1 MFEPFG
7 KLVSRTWP
15 LLLVAW
21 LAVLVGLK
29 WIAPAWKDV
38 AADGEFAFLPK
49 DSASRVAEELFR
61 KGWDEPLASNVV
73 IVVRRESSPTG
84 LLESD
89 KDFINDV
96 LRTRLEVIADND
108 RNEKIRQKQALQPS
122 KSSEDAEESA
132 GSEEKFITIRTQFD
146 KSVGKLLNSED
157 QQASL
162 VLIELP
168 TEFLDAGNKSL
179 IQEIEKLIG
188 KVDRNGKRIPGELH
202 SEALPP
208 AERIPP
214 GLDLALS
221 GSATVGRDM
230 ILAAEESSSRTE
242 LWTVGLVLLLL
253 ALIYRAPLMAF
264 IPLMTVAVATEISLA
279 LLACLAKQGVLSL
292 FSGIEVYV
300 KVLCYGAGVDYC
312 LFLIARYK
320 EELDEGATLDQAVA
334 NSLAM
339 VGHALVASAGTVIC
353 GIFMMYFAQFGK
365 FSQAG
370 IAITVGLVIV
380 LVAALTFA
388 PALMRL
394 ARQWAFWPRV
404 AHASLSNTA
413 GWVST
418 TSLWSRLFE
427 RQWGQVVWT
436 QVSGLV
442 RRRPGLVLL
451 TSTLLMA
458 PFAWVG
464 VQFRGHLSY
473 GLLSELPRDTAS
485 VVGAEAVAKHYP
497 KGIAGPITILIQS
510 DRESFLNEDDELLSD
525 NANQLIQTLTG
536 DLREQ
541 QVRLQLA
548 DVRTVLHPFGGGLST
563 IENDDAASRPNPSG
577 IQLASNST
585 PLGGI
590 KARHAQKRMQQH
602 YVSSQGDL
610 AGKVLRVDLVL
621 REDPFARNSIAQFE
635 SIRRSIEAS
644 IPAGFKVFALG
655 PTASIRDLK
664 IVTDGDQIRI
674 NSLVL
679 AGVFLILIVLL
690 SHTPVRKLIADICS
704 KRDTSTVRREL
715 VSRFSVTVYLIIS
728 VFFSYLVTLG
738 VTFAVFWG
746 MAPDP
751 QSFAGLDW
759 KVPMF
764 LFTILIAVGEDYNI
778 FLMTRIDEEQHLHG
792 LTDGVISA
800 LQKTGSIISSCGIIM
815 AGTFCSLLAG
825 SLVGLH
831 QLGFALAFGVLLD
844 TFVVRPILVPAFL
857 VLLHEGRLTSFNR
870 LLARAEIPL
879 PATIETTHPLEVR
892 GE

>member
-1 MFEPFG
+1 MFETFG

-29 WIAPAWKDV
+29 WAAPAWKDV

-49 DSASRVAEELFR
+49 DSPSRVGEDLFR
-61 KGWDEPLASNVV
+61 MAWDEPLASNVV
-73 IVVRRESSPTG
+73 IVVRRESTPTG

-89 KDFINDV
+89 KAFINDV
-96 LRTRLEVIADND
+96 LRKALETIAD
-108 RNEKIRQKQALQPS
+108 EETKSLQPQALLKS
-122 KSSEDAEESA
+122 KPKTPDAGEDSEPDEALKS
-132 GSEEKFITIRTQFD
+132 ITIRTLSD
-146 KSVGKLLNSED
+146 KSVGRLLNSND

-168 TEFLDAGNKSL
+168 TEFLDARNGKL
-179 IQEIEKLIG
+179 IEKIENLIG
-188 KVDRNGKRIPGELH
+188 YIDRNGKRQPGALH
-202 SEALPP
+202 SENLPP
-208 AERIPP
+208 TERVPP

-230 ILAAEESSSRTE
+230 IHAASESSRDTE
-242 LWTVGLVLLLL
+242 LWTVILVVLLLVC
-253 ALIYRAPLMAF
+253 IYQSPLMAL

-279 LLACLAKQGVLSL
+279 LLACLARAGIVDL
-292 FSGIEVYV
+292 FAGIEVYV
-300 KVLCYGAGVDYC
+300 KVLSYGAGVDYC

-320 EELDEGATLDQAVA
+320 EELAEGATLDQAVA
-334 NSLAM
+334 NSLSK

-353 GIFMMYFAQFGK
+353 GIFMMYFANFAK

-370 IAITVGLVIV
+370 IAITVSLVIV
-380 LVAALTFA
+380 LSAALTFS
-388 PALMRL
+388 PSLMRL

-404 AHASLSNTA
+404 SRTRLSSTG
-413 GWVST
+413 GWVT
-418 TSLWSRLFE
+418 ATSLWSRLFD
-427 RQWGQVVWT
+427 RNWGQLAWT

-442 RRRPGLVLL
+442 RRRPGTVLL
-451 TSTLLMA
+451 ASILLML
-458 PFAWVG
+458 PFACVG

-473 GLLSELPRDTAS
+473 GLLSELPRDNAS

-497 KGIAGPITILIQS
+497 KGIAGPITVLLQS
-510 DRESFLNEDDELLSD
+510 ERGSFLNEDDDLLTD
-525 NANQLIQTLTG
+525 NANQLIQTLT
-536 DLREQ
+536 DQLRDQ
-541 QVRLQLA
+541 QEILQLA

-563 IENDDAASRPNPSG
+563 ITHDDAARQQNESG
-577 IQLASNST
+577 IQLASGSS

-590 KARHAQKRMQQH
+590 AARHAKKRTQQH
-602 YVSSQGDL
+602 YVSSHGDL

-621 REDPFARNSIAQFE
+621 QEDPFARNSIAQFE
-635 SIRRSIEAS
+635 SIRRSIETS
-644 IPAGFKVFALG
+644 VPAGLKVFTLG

-679 AGVFLILIVLL
+679 VGVFLILIVLL
-690 SHTPVRKLIADICS
+690 THTSVRKLMAAIAS
-704 KRDTSTVRREL
+704 KSGISVVLNEL
-715 VSRFSVTVYLIIS
+715 ISRFAVTVYLIVS

-738 VTFAVFWG
+738 VTFAAFWVI
-746 MAPDP
+746 DP
-751 QSFAGLDW
+751 SGFAGLDW

-778 FLMTRIDEEQHLHG
+778 FLMTRIDEEQKLHG
-792 LTDGVISA
+792 LTDGVITA

-857 VLLHEGRLTSFNR
+857 VLLHEGRLTSLNR
-870 LLARAEIPL
+870 LLARAEVAL
-879 PATIETTHPLEVR
+879 PATAEPTPSLEAR

>member
-1 MFEPFG
+1 MFETLG

-29 WIAPAWKDV
+29 WVAPAWKDV

-49 DSASRVAEELFR
+49 DSPSRVAEDLFR
-61 KGWDEPLASNVV
+61 NGWDEPLASNVV
-73 IVVRRESSPTG
+73 IVVRRTPAG

-89 KDFINDV
+89 KAFINDV
-96 LRTRLEVIADND
+96 LQKELEAIADKD
-108 RNEKIRQKQALQPS
+108 REARIRQKQVLLKS
-122 KSSEDAEESA
+122 KSSPEISEESTA
-132 GSEEKFITIRTQFD
+132 SEEKYITIRTLSD
-146 KSVGKLLNSED
+146 KSVGRLLNSED
-157 QQASL
+157 KQASL

-168 TEFLDAGNKSL
+168 TEFLDARNKPL

-188 KVDRNGKRIPGELH
+188 KIDRHGKRQAGELH
-202 SEALPP
+202 SEGRPP
-208 AERIPP
+208 TERIPP

-279 LLACLAKQGVLSL
+279 LLACLAKQGVLDL
-292 FSGIEVYV
+292 FAGIEVYV
-300 KVLCYGAGVDYC
+300 KVLSYGAGVDYC

-334 NSLAM
+334 NSLEK

-380 LVAALTFA
+380 LMAALTFA
-388 PALMRL
+388 PSLMRL

-404 AHASLSNTA
+404 AHASLSSTA

-427 RQWGQVVWT
+427 RQWGQVAWN
-436 QVSGLV
+436 QVSGMV
-442 RRRPGLVLL
+442 RRRPGVVLL
-451 TSTLLMA
+451 VSVLLMS

-485 VVGAEAVAKHYP
+485 VMGAEAVAKHYP
-497 KGIAGPITILIQS
+497 KGIAGPITVLIQS

-525 NANQLIQTLTG
+525 NANQLIQTLAG
-536 DLREQ
+536 QLRDQ
-541 QVRLQLA
+541 QDRLQLA

-563 IENDDAASRPNPSG
+563 IANDDAASRRNSSE
-577 IQLASNST
+577 IQLASGSS

-602 YVSSQGDL
+602 YVSSQGEL

-621 REDPFARNSIAQFE
+621 QEDPFARNSIAQFE
-635 SIRRSIEAS
+635 SIRRSIETS
-644 IPAGFKVFALG
+644 VPAGLKVFALG

-679 AGVFLILIVLL
+679 VGVFLILIVLL
-690 SHTPVRKLIADICS
+690 SHTSVGKLIGAIATQG
-704 KRDTSTVRREL
+704 DTSAVLREL
-715 VSRFSVTVYLIIS
+715 VSRFSITVYLIVS

-738 VTFAVFWG
+738 ITFAVFWA
-746 MAPDP
+746 MDP
-751 QSFAGLDW
+751 SGFGGLDW

-778 FLMTRIDEEQHLHG
+778 FLMTRIDEEQQIHG
-792 LTDGVISA
+792 PTNGVISA

-857 VLLHEGRLTSFNR
+857 VLLHEGRLTSWNR
-870 LLARAEIPL
+870 LLARAEVAL
-879 PATIETTHPLEVR
+879 PATAEPTPSLEVR
-892 GE
+892 GK

>member
-1 MFEPFG
+1 MFETFG

-29 WIAPAWKDV
+29 WAAPAWKDV

-49 DSASRVAEELFR
+49 DASSRVAEDLFR
-61 KGWDEPLASNVV
+61 MAWDEPLASNVV

-89 KDFINDV
+89 KNFINDV
-96 LRTRLEVIADND
+96 LRKRLETIAD
-108 RNEKIRQKQALQPS
+108 EETKSLQPQALLKS
-122 KSSEDAEESA
+122 KPKTPDAGEESEA
-132 GSEEKFITIRTQFD
+132 VEDLKSITIRTLSD
-146 KSVGKLLNSED
+146 KSVGRLLNSSD

-168 TEFLDAGNKSL
+168 TEFLDARN
-179 IQEIEKLIG
+179 QRLIG
-188 KVDRNGKRIPGELH
+188 RIETLIGYIDRHGKRQPGELH
-202 SEALPP
+202 SEDLPP
-208 AERIPP
+208 TERVPP

-230 ILAAEESSSRTE
+230 IVAAGESSRDTE
-242 LWTVGLVLLLL
+242 LWTVILVVLLLV
-253 ALIYRAPLMAF
+253 AIYRAPLMAL

-279 LLACLAKQGVLSL
+279 LLACLAQAGIVSL

-300 KVLCYGAGVDYC
+300 KVLSYGAGVDYC

-320 EELDEGATLDQAVA
+320 EELGEGATLDQAVA
-334 NSLAM
+334 NSLSK

-353 GIFMMYFAQFGK
+353 GIFMMYFADFGK

-370 IAITVGLVIV
+370 IAITVSLVIV
-380 LVAALTFA
+380 LAAALTFS
-388 PALMRL
+388 PSLMRL

-404 AHASLSNTA
+404 PRTRLSGTG
-413 GWVST
+413 GWVT
-418 TSLWSRLFE
+418 ATSLWSRFFE
-427 RQWGQVVWT
+427 RNWGQLAWT

-442 RRRPGLVLL
+442 RRRPGIVLL
-451 TSTLLMA
+451 TSVLLML

-485 VVGAEAVAKHYP
+485 VVGADAVAKHYP
-497 KGIAGPITILIQS
+497 KGIAGPITVLIQS
-510 DRESFLNEDDELLSD
+510 ERGSFLNEDDDLLTD
-525 NANQLIQTLTG
+525 DANQLIQALT
-536 DLREQ
+536 DQLRDQ
-541 QVRLQLA
+541 QETLQLA

-563 IENDDAASRPNPSG
+563 IAHDDAARQKNESG
-577 IQLASNST
+577 IQLASGSS

-590 KARHAQKRMQQH
+590 AARHAKRRTQQH

-621 REDPFARNSIAQFE
+621 QEDPFARNSIAQFE
-635 SIRRSIEAS
+635 TIRRSIETS
-644 IPAGFKVFALG
+644 VPAGLKVFTLG

-690 SHTPVRKLIADICS
+690 THTSVRKLMAAIAS
-704 KRDTSTVRREL
+704 KSGISVVLHEL
-715 VSRFSVTVYLIIS
+715 VSRFAVTVYLIVS

-738 VTFAVFWG
+738 VTFAAFWVI
-746 MAPDP
+746 DP
-751 QSFAGLDW
+751 SGFAGLDW

-778 FLMTRIDEEQHLHG
+778 FLMTRIEEEQKLHG
-792 LTDGVISA
+792 LTDGVITA

-857 VLLHEGRLTSFNR
+857 VLLHEGRLTSLNR
-870 LLARAEIPL
+870 LLARAEVAL
-879 PATIETTHPLEVR
+879 PATAETTPSLEVR

>member
-1 MFEPFG
+1 MFETFG

-29 WIAPAWKDV
+29 WAAPAWKDV

-49 DSASRVAEELFR
+49 DSPSRVGEDLFR
-61 KGWDEPLASNVV
+61 MAWDEPLASNVV
-73 IVVRRESSPTG
+73 IVVRRESTPTG

-89 KDFINDV
+89 KAFINDV
-96 LRTRLEVIADND
+96 LRKRLETIAD
-108 RNEKIRQKQALQPS
+108 EETKSLQPQALLKS
-122 KSSEDAEESA
+122 KPKSTGTGEESEA
-132 GSEEKFITIRTQFD
+132 TEDLKSITIRTLSD
-146 KSVGKLLNSED
+146 KSVGRLLNSSD

-168 TEFLDAGNKSL
+168 TEFLDARNRR
-179 IQEIEKLIG
+179 LIG
-188 KVDRNGKRIPGELH
+188 KIENLIGYIDRNGKRQPGELH
-202 SEALPP
+202 SEDLPP
-208 AERIPP
+208 TERVPP

-230 ILAAEESSSRTE
+230 IHAAEESSRDTE
-242 LWTVGLVLLLL
+242 LWTVILVVLLLV
-253 ALIYRAPLMAF
+253 AIYRAPLMAL

-279 LLACLAKQGVLSL
+279 LLACLARAGIVDL
-292 FSGIEVYV
+292 FAGIEVYV
-300 KVLCYGAGVDYC
+300 KVLSYGAGVDYC

-320 EELDEGATLDQAVA
+320 EELGEGATLDQAVA
-334 NSLAM
+334 NSLSK

-353 GIFMMYFAQFGK
+353 GIFMMYFADFGK

-370 IAITVGLVIV
+370 IAITVSLVIV
-380 LVAALTFA
+380 LAAALTFS
-388 PALMRL
+388 PSLMRL

-404 AHASLSNTA
+404 PRTRLSGTG
-413 GWVST
+413 GWVTAS
-418 TSLWSRLFE
+418 SLWSRLFE
-427 RQWGQVVWT
+427 RNWGQLAWT

-442 RRRPGLVLL
+442 RRRPGTVLL
-451 TSTLLMA
+451 ASVLMML

-485 VVGAEAVAKHYP
+485 VVGADAVAKHYP
-497 KGIAGPITILIQS
+497 KGIAGPITVLIQS
-510 DRESFLNEDDELLSD
+510 ERGSFLNEDDEKLSD
-525 NANQLIQTLTG
+525 DANQLIQTLTSQ
-536 DLREQ
+536 LRDQ
-541 QVRLQLA
+541 QDRLQLA

-563 IENDDAASRPNPSG
+563 IAHDDAARQRNESE
-577 IQLASNST
+577 IQLASGSS
-585 PLGGI
+585 PLIQGM
-590 KARHAQKRMQQH
+590 KKRLEIERTKQH
-602 YVSSQGDL
+602 YVSKHGDL

-621 REDPFARNSIAQFE
+621 QEDPFARNSIAQFE
-635 SIRRSIEAS
+635 SIRRSIETS
-644 IPAGFKVFALG
+644 VPAGLKVFTLG

-664 IVTDGDQIRI
+664 IVTDGDQIKI

-679 AGVFLILIVLL
+679 VGVFLILIVLL
-690 SHTPVRKLIADICS
+690 THTSVSKLLAAIAS
-704 KRDTSTVRREL
+704 KSGISVVLHEL
-715 VSRFSVTVYLIIS
+715 ISRFAVTVYLIVS

-738 VTFAVFWG
+738 VTFAVFWA
-746 MAPDP
+746 MDP
-751 QSFAGLDW
+751 SGFAGLDW

-778 FLMTRIDEEQHLHG
+778 FLMTRIDEEQKLYG

-857 VLLHEGRLTSFNR
+857 VLLHEGRLTSLNR
-870 LLARAEIPL
+870 LLARAEVAL
-879 PATIETTHPLEVR
+879 PATAEPTPSLEAR